1 MRPAWGVVRDANKGN
16 DPKPAFAISCVLI
29 AQTPL
34 RCTAMHATTVSPLL
48 LLTGPSL
55 FFLMFVWTTN
65 EVKGNAVVR
74 HACIC
79 LACPLVISNLKRT
92 IYAFFYVTP
101 YFEEI

>member
-48 LLTGPSL
+48 LLTGPS
-55 FFLMFVWTTN
+55 FFFD
-65 EVKGNAVVR
+65 VR
-74 HACIC
+74 MDDERGLGECSGEACMH
-79 LACPLVISNLKRT
+79 LLSLSVSYL
-92 IYAFFYVTP
+92 
-101 YFEEI
+101 